1 MGQAQSNLSGL
12 SLLSVDSEWG
22 DMGGDMGQAQF
33 PIASQ
38 TPIDGARLFR
48 ETSLPQ
54 EPRVASSPTLG
65 LGTTPSF
72 P

>member
-22 DMGGDMGQAQF
+22 DMGQPQF

-54 EPRVASSPTLG
+54 EPRVASSPKFG